1 MWYVEMGNAKGHW
14 ESISYPG
21 NDKRW
26 SLHGFIQ
33 SNEMS
38 CYILWVK
45 VGYIK
50 RNIGNESG
58 QVPRSSSNTKW
69 TTRMLGHFGLQQNH
83 EECFQCYRVAHRHR
97 RSDFFFWVQKLFPLS
112 VCVLVLTNNVHICN
126 KTVNNESESPN
137 LTGKR
142 RCNISHDLSYLKY
155 KTPFWLT
162 GKSYC
167 NDDLLCFKK

>member
-38 CYILWVK
+38 CYILWVN

-126 KTVNNESESPN
+126 KTVNNESESLS
-137 LTGKR
+137 LTSKR
-142 RCNISHDLSYLKY
+142 RCNISPMIWFIYIKPL
-155 KTPFWLT
+155 LT
-162 GKSYC
+162 
-167 NDDLLCFKK
+167 DW